1 MRSSR
6 IKQNSCG
13 HGVDKE
19 HTQHDVGVL
28 LGFFSVEVV
37 QMSLS
42 SSRGGILGGSLLSS
56 CSTSLALVGSWRIGA
71 RCSISPIGT
80 LTGEVSWLATG
91 VAATSLRASVGVV
104 AGVGVVSSNTRCS
117 RLAVVV
123 GVGRARCRW
132 WGPLRLGC
140 WSW

>member
-1 MRSSR
+1 MRSSG
-6 IKQNSCG
+6 IKQNFCR
-13 HGVDKE
+13 HEVDKE

-37 QMSLS
+37 QMSSS

-71 RCSISPIGT
+71 RCSISLVRT
-80 LTGEVSWLATG
+80 LMREVSWLAAG
-91 VAATSLRASVGVV
+91 VAATSLRAGIGVV
-104 AGVGVVSSNTRCS
+104 AGVGVVSSSTWGS

-123 GVGRARCRW
+123 GVGM
-132 WGPLRLGC
+132 
-140 WSW
+140 